1 MHLSGIKNK
10 ERCIKVIDILLWIEY
25 NTEMDLILNEN
36 EIAELKK
43 LLRDKHA
50 KVPVRR
56 LKSFLN
62 IIADSNILFL
72 VPQQRALLVKLLENW
87 ETTKKKEVIMLEELN
102 PGSMPTTVILGVLA
116 EDWAGMSNSI
126 LGIVHHYKRNVF
138 YIKGFTIYYRERNL
152 GIVILS
158 FQVENQEEYEKFQV
172 ERKEL
177 VSEIKDASRGTS
189 EKFRLMDDET
199 VKMDIFNKMVKRLK
213 DLHLASQ
220 MQKDLEE
227 NQEVMKFISA
237 RSREYLEE
245 RDIKDLTN
253 LLVTNYQS
261 QESIRNK
268 EAQEIIKIKN
278 FDTKFE
284 ELTGISF
291 VCKEDIFSIEDFLRT
306 LEQVVPGHIIKH
318 HKSFVTRDGI
328 LVYRIEIVDRN
339 AKPLDSRLI
348 KSIETSMDKMISI
361 SCSDKFTKLKAV
373 GGFEHYARA
382 IIPFLQ
388 EELKRTRLTQVFINV
403 DSKTQFL
410 INIKLIIVSF
420 KTARQRIYNLL
431 SGLSLISGIDIASSI
446 PPKVH
451 NNQIEINI
459 LKLKVNLSEFKS
471 IKEIY
476 NSIKGVVKE
485 SYGNIRDFDEGFRD
499 IYIKILNQLLE
510 QLKNVDANLIKEIF
524 FNIDELYKIEISPNL
539 LLEIIRLT
547 SESIEESRG
556 IPGEKVLFK
565 HKNLQDSNRT
575 LIVISYINQ
584 KRLLSRLVQRL
595 RDVDMYFTKIEWEH
609 RSYVIMILS
618 RENKVLDDQLIDEL
632 RNKVKSCSTSQ

>member
-1 MHLSGIKNK
+1 
-10 ERCIKVIDILLWIEY
+10 
-25 NTEMDLILNEN
+25 MDLILNEN
-36 EIAELKK
+36 DITELKK
-43 LLRDKHA
+43 LLREKHA

-62 IIADSNILFL
+62 IIADSTILFP
-72 VPQQRALLVKLLENW
+72 VPQQRALLVQLLENW
-87 ETTKKKEVIMLEELN
+87 ETTKKKEVIMLEELT
-102 PGSMPTTVILGVLA
+102 PRSMPTTVILGVLA

-138 YIKGFTIYYRERNL
+138 YIKGFTIHYRERNL

-158 FQVENQEEYEKFQV
+158 FQVESQEEYEKFQE

-213 DLHLASQ
+213 DLHLAPQ

-227 NQEVMKFISA
+227 NQEVMKFVSA

-261 QESIRNK
+261 QEIIRNK

-278 FDTKFE
+278 FDTKYE

-361 SCSDKFTKLKAV
+361 SCSDKFTKLKSV

-420 KTARQRIYNLL
+420 KTGKQRIYNLL

-485 SYGNIRDFDEGFRD
+485 CYGNIRDFDEGFRD

-547 SESIEESRG
+547 SESIDESRG

-565 HKNLQDSNRT
+565 YKNLQDSNRT
-575 LIVISYINQ
+575 IIVISYINQ

-595 RDVDMYFTKIEWEH
+595 KDVDMYFTKIEWEH
-609 RSYVIMILS
+609 RSYVIVILS

-632 RNKVKSCSTSQ
+632 RNKVKSCSASQ